1 MQHPDIPGRNLA
13 QSSQKLTDRTISL
26 FIHLHLNTYL
36 KHDHTDLLHTLNYRL
51 GSASDG
57 DGSLCGVGEHVSCH
71 LYLST
76 CWLEHKTEKN
86 ETRIQDQLHI
96 WCTKFQS

>member
-1 MQHPDIPGRNLA
+1 MSA
-13 QSSQKLTDRTISL
+13 T
-26 FIHLHLNTYL
+26 TYL
-36 KHDHTDLLHTLNYRL
+36 QHDHTDLLYTLDYRL

-76 CWLEHKTEKN
+76 C
-86 ETRIQDQLHI
+86 
-96 WCTKFQS
+96 